1 MVENKA
7 WFGLVCSHLGLFPG
21 SQARKGKC
29 FHRTEREFCRG
40 EGFSLCCEGQRY
52 VGVSYTSNV
61 SSSSAGQLGA
71 GQTSHPYFC
80 WGCKRS
86 RSLVQW
92 LFVSCGSG
100 AIFVGRASGGGGAAV
115 PFFCC
120 PQAVSTPGTFQTLW
134 PLRWSRRMSAWLFCA
149 CPLSPAPNFLI
160 LPFILAL
167 CSACGTSPGCHWEV

>member
-1 MVENKA
+1 MV
-7 WFGLVCSHLGLFPG
+7 WFVPTLASFQGLKLGKRSASMAQKG
-21 SQARKGKC
+21 S
-29 FHRTEREFCRG
+29 F
-40 EGFSLCCEGQRY
+40 
-52 VGVSYTSNV
+52 VGVRGFPSAVGARGMWMYPIPQA
-61 SSSSAGQLGA
+61 SSSSAEQLGA

-167 CSACGTSPGCHWEV
+167 CSAFGTSPGCHWEV

>member
-1 MVENKA
+1 MV
-7 WFGLVCSHLGLFPG
+7 WFVPTLASFQGLKLGKG
-21 SQARKGKC
+21 SASIAQKGS
-29 FHRTEREFCRG
+29 FVGG

-52 VGVSYTSNV
+52 VGVSYTTDV